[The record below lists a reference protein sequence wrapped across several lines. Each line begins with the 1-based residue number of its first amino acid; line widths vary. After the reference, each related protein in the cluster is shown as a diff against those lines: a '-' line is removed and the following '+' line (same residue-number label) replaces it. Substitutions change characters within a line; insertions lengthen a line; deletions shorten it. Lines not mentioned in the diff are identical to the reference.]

1 MPKFLLT
8 PKDTKFYDLFEQDTA
23 NLVVAAGKLVALFE
37 NYTDVEVKAREL
49 KDLETQGDVI
59 THEIM
64 QRLHRTFVTPIDRED
79 IALLAQSLDDMMD
92 LIEAAGRTSFLY
104 GITKPTV
111 KAQELTVV
119 IAKVAHKLNEVMPCL
134 RHRDQFPQVL
144 EQCVEINSLENEA
157 DDVHHSAQTELF
169 EDCTDAC
176 RIIKW
181 REIYQHLEDATDR
194 GEDVANVLEGIVLK
208 YA

>member
-1 MPKFLLT
+1 MLPKFLLS

-23 NLVVAAGKLVALFE
+23 NLVVAAGKLVDLFE
-37 NYTDVEVKAREL
+37 DYTDVEVKAREL

-92 LIEAAGRTSFLY
+92 LIEASGRTSFLY

-111 KAQELTVV
+111 
-119 IAKVAHKLNEVMPCL
+119 
-134 RHRDQFPQVL
+134 
-144 EQCVEINSLENEA
+144 
-157 DDVHHSAQTELF
+157 
-169 EDCTDAC
+169 
-176 RIIKW
+176 
-181 REIYQHLEDATDR
+181 
-194 GEDVANVLEGIVLK
+194 
-208 YA
+208 

>member
-1 MPKFLLT
+1 LPKFLLT

-23 NLVVAAGKLVALFE
+23 NLVLAAGKLVDLFE
-37 NYTDVEVKAREL
+37 NYTDVEVKTKEL
-49 KDLETQGDVI
+49 KSMESHGDVI

-92 LIEAAGRTSFLY
+92 FIEAAGRTAFLY
-104 GITKPTV
+104 GVTKSTAR
-111 KAQELTVV
+111 AQELTIIISRV
-119 IAKVAHKLNEVMPCL
+119 AKKLNEVMPCL
-134 RHRDQFPQVL
+134 RHHDQFPQIL

-157 DDVHHSAQTELF
+157 DDIHHSAQIALF
-169 EDCTDAC
+169 ENCTDAC